1 MDQKQ
6 NNQVNWKLLITSYF
20 SLLCHALF
28 ENGRGPA
35 YPRILEFYDV
45 NSDQG
50 SLIFALGTLAGL
62 IVNLTSKWWLP
73 KFGAIKALRYSST
86 LMFLGAFLYFVFP
99 WQAYGFSFL
108 IFASCIAGLGTSG
121 SAIPM
126 NILTAKSTTDTYR
139 RRALAGLHGIY
150 GISSLTVPFLF
161 SLWMNSGFLWYSF
174 FLLISVAP
182 FILFLATN
190 QNFDFQKQ
198 DYSTR
203 SMDFPVSWGVRF
215 LVGLCFALYVSGEI
229 LISSRLVYFFQE
241 TTNLERQVT
250 EWSLGLFFLCL
261 TAGRLTFAFFDISF
275 SSIKAMLLSTI
286 LASLCLVAGLNI
298 NIWFL
303 PLTGLFISWFFPVGI
318 GWLGE
323 KFGDAM
329 DAMTASMFT
338 WVNFFLI
345 FMHSGFGI
353 VADKYGIQMAFNLP
367 LYFFIGTFVLL
378 ILLEFFILKQKD

>member
-1 MDQKQ
+1 
-6 NNQVNWKLLITSYF
+6 
-20 SLLCHALF
+20 
-28 ENGRGPA
+28 
-35 YPRILEFYDV
+35 
-45 NSDQG
+45 
-50 SLIFALGTLAGL
+50 
-62 IVNLTSKWWLP
+62 
-73 KFGAIKALRYSST
+73 
-86 LMFLGAFLYFVFP
+86 
-99 WQAYGFSFL
+99 
-108 IFASCIAGLGTSG
+108 
-121 SAIPM
+121 
-126 NILTAKSTTDTYR
+126 
-139 RRALAGLHGIY
+139 
-150 GISSLTVPFLF
+150 
-161 SLWMNSGFLWYSF
+161 
-174 FLLISVAP
+174 
-182 FILFLATN
+182 
-190 QNFDFQKQ
+190 
-198 DYSTR
+198 
-203 SMDFPVSWGVRF
+203 MDFPVSWAVRF

-250 EWSLGLFFLCL
+250 EWSLGLFFLSL

-275 SSIKAMLLSTI
+275 TSIKAMLLSTI
-286 LASLCLVAGLNI
+286 LASLCLVVGLNI

-378 ILLEFFILKQKD
+378 IILDFFILKQRD